1 MAAITQKE
9 KANQFRQLHS
19 GPDMLVLPNAWDA
32 ASARILE
39 RAGFQA
45 IATTSSGVAASLGF
59 PDGQH
64 ISRDM
69 LLGVVEN
76 ITRVV
81 SCPVSIDLEAGFGD
95 SIEEVVKT
103 VKAIIKT
110 GAVGINIE
118 DTTKQ
123 GQPSLVDRTYQI
135 ELLKAIQGAAASMD
149 VPLVI
154 NARTDIYLLPGDDV
168 GHRFE
173 QAVERANAYL
183 QVGADC
189 AFPIGVSDAPT
200 IAQLVKAVAGPINV
214 IAGPP
219 TSTLSE
225 LAQLGV
231 ARVTFASGLMRATLG
246 HLQHI
251 ARELLANGTYT
262 NMSEHMLSGRDF
274 RSLFE
279 SR

>member
-1 MAAITQKE
+1 MALITQKE

-19 GPDMLVLPNAWDA
+19 APDMLVLPNAWDA
-32 ASARILE
+32 ASACILE
-39 RAGFQA
+39 QAGFQA
-45 IATTSSGVAASLGF
+45 IATTSSGVAASLGY

-81 SCPVSIDLEAGFGD
+81 ACPVSIDIEAGFGE
-95 SIEEVVKT
+95 SIEEVVKI
-103 VKAIIKT
+103 VEAIIRA

-123 GQPSLVDRTYQI
+123 GQPSLVDIAYQV
-135 ELLKAIQGAAASMD
+135 ELLKAIQEAAASMD

-154 NARTDIYLLPGDDV
+154 NARTDVYLLPGDEAAS
-168 GHRFE
+168 RFE
-173 QAVERANAYL
+173 RAVERANAYL
-183 QVGADC
+183 QAGADC

-200 IAQLVKAVAGPINV
+200 IARLVKAIAGPINI

-219 TSTLSE
+219 APALTE

-262 NMSEHMLSGRDF
+262 NMGEHLLSGRDF

-279 SR
+279 AR